1 MWNTLIVAV
10 GGAIGSVARFW
21 VGGFIAE
28 RAIGRIFPWNTMVV
42 NISGS
47 FIIGILGALTLAE
60 GKVPSAWRP
69 FLVNFL
75 MVGFCGGYTTFS
87 SFSLQT
93 LNLMRDGEWLFAAM
107 NILSSVVACMIGVWL
122 GYIVGQT
129 LNR

>member
-1 MWNTLIVAV
+1 MLNTLIVAI

-28 RAIGRIFPWNTMVV
+28 RAMDRVFPWNTLVV

-60 GKVPSAWRP
+60 GKVSSTWRP
-69 FLVNFL
+69 FIVNFL

-93 LNLMRDGEWLFAAM
+93 LNLLRDGEWLFATM
-107 NILSSVVACMIGVWL
+107 NILSSVVACMLGVWL
-122 GYIVGQT
+122 GYIVGQL

>member
-1 MWNTLIVAV
+1 MLNTLIVAV

-21 VGGFIAE
+21 VGGLITE
-28 RAIGRIFPWNTMVV
+28 RLTGRIFPWNTLCV

-60 GKVPSAWRP
+60 GRVPSTWRP
-69 FLVNFL
+69 FVVNFL

-93 LNLMRDGEWLFAAM
+93 LTLIHDGEWLFATM
-107 NILSSVVACMIGVWL
+107 NVLSSVVACMLGVWL
-122 GYIVGQT
+122 GYIAGQM